1 MLIKIL
7 HISIPILQSTDDI
20 LSRVDRGR
28 PPKNSREAME
38 TSTVLFNLIFLSSK
52 PSQTNIF

>member
-7 HISIPILQSTDDI
+7 HKSIPILQSTDDI

-28 PPKNSREAME
+28 PSKNSREAME